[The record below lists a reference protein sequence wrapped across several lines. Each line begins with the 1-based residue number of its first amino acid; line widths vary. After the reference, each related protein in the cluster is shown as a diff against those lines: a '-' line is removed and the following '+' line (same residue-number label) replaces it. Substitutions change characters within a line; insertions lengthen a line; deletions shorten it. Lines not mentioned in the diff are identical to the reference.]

1 MTAEPLT
8 HLLDRLCHGDTVAA
22 ERAFLAF
29 EPYLRKVV
37 RRMLPIQLRPKFDSA
52 DVVQSVWGDLCG
64 RFPECGW
71 QFANSNQLRAFL
83 VQATR
88 HRFIDR
94 ARRYRLA
101 ADREQPF
108 AHADLAQIPARHAAE
123 PAGKIEADDLWS
135 SMLALCP
142 PEHHEILR
150 LKRQGLRLQEI
161 ADRTGFHEGSV
172 RRILRRLARELAS
185 REPA

>member
-1 MTAEPLT
+1 MSVEPLT
-8 HLLDRLCHGDTVAA
+8 HLLDRLCRGDSVAA

-37 RRMLPIQLRPKFDSA
+37 RRMITLQLRPKFDSA
-52 DVVQSVWGDLCG
+52 DVVQSIWGDLCG
-64 RFPECGW
+64 RFPNGAW
-71 QFANSNQLRAFL
+71 RFANSNQLRAFL

-94 ARRYRLA
+94 ARRYRA
-101 ADREQPF
+101 AVDREQAFP
-108 AHADLAQIPARHAAE
+108 HAELAQIATARQAE
-123 PAGKIEADDLWS
+123 PGEAIEADDLWG
-135 SMLALCP
+135 SMLALSS

-161 ADRTGFHEGSV
+161 AARTGFHEGSI
-172 RRILRRLARELAS
+172 RRILRRLARDLAS
-185 REPA
+185 RDSS